1 MAVEVGATRLLAQVV
16 SEKAIGLWGPGNEDK
31 VFQSLSE
38 SFSHLAVTTP
48 VHLVAVLADLCH

>member
-38 SFSHLAVTTP
+38 SFRVFQSLSVIW
-48 VHLVAVLADLCH
+48 L

>member
-16 SEKAIGLWGPGNEDK
+16 SEKAIGLWGPGRGGHEDK

-48 VHLVAVLADLCH
+48 S